1 MQRFRT
7 ISQTAAVVLLLS
19 LLLTACRV
27 TQIPTTAY
35 PGAASYPGPQT
46 QGPTRAASTVKPA
59 TQPAAPTA
67 TPPPSRAPTR
77 AATTEPTQAP
87 TPGEVAFT
95 LPIMHT
101 GEVAGETSPCG

>member
-7 ISQTAAVVLLLS
+7 VSQTAAVVLLLS

-35 PGAASYPGPQT
+35 PGVGSYPGPQT
-46 QGPTRAASTVKPA
+46 QEPTRAPTNVRPA
-59 TQPAAPTA
+59 TQPVVPTA
-67 TPPPSRAPTR
+67 TPLPSRLATQ
-77 AATTEPTQAP
+77 AATTAPTQAP

-95 LPIMHT
+95 LTIMHT
-101 GEVAGETSPCG
+101 GEVSGETSPCG